1 MWQKIQKGLHKIASE
16 YVSDTL
22 AVAITRLFAQ
32 WNCFEGNVANLLC
45 YFVFIRNKVFP
56 GKF

>member
-1 MWQKIQKGLHKIASE
+1 MASE
-16 YVSDTL
+16 YVFDTV
-22 AVAITRLFAQ
+22 AVAITSLFAQ

-45 YFVFIRNKVFP
+45 YFAKVFP